1 MNSIVSLQGEI
12 LPHFSTEPLCLL
24 PAYYPFNKNNS
35 LFAKHSTAVYA
46 AQGGNS
52 VFLLINAQ
60 LSIYLFLIYSCEL
73 FLHIDVMLWDSED
86 KHNIWIPECQ
96 KDFNIVCSDS
106 VDISFV
112 CPSACFPQCNIRF
125 LIYSTFFSLITSFI
139 HGFPSFPL
147 TKFSNYCGI
156 IKSPILDDFYSRI

>member
-112 CPSACFPQCNIRF
+112 CPSACFPQCNIIDSSLQHIFF
-125 LIYSTFFSLITSFI
+125 LNYFFHT
-139 HGFPSFPL
+139 
-147 TKFSNYCGI
+147 
-156 IKSPILDDFYSRI
+156 RIPFLSSDQIFQLLWNN